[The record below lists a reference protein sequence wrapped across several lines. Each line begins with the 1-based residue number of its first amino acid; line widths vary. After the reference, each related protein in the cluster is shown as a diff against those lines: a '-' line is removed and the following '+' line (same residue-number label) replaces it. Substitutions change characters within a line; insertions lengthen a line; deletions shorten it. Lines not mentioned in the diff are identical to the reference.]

1 MLSAKFETRHLL
13 LEKDDNKCD
22 YLSRLVYRLKIDH
35 EEIQF
40 PSHIVTCLKNEFCHL
55 YRSFV

>member
-1 MLSAKFETRHLL
+1 MLCAKFLTRNLL

-22 YLSRLVYRLKIDH
+22 YLSKLVFKLKIDH

-40 PSHIVTCLKNEFCHL
+40 PSHIVTC
-55 YRSFV
+55 